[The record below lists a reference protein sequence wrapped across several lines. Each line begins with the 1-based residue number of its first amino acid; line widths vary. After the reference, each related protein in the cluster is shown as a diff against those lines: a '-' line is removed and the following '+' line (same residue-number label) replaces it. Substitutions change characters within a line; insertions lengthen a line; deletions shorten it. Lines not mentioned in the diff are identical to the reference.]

1 MAGWRRPPITAADF
15 VATVVIYLG
24 ACASAWTVAGL
35 VPDYRGLF
43 PATADTRYLPL
54 ADAVAWL
61 GIALTMLL
69 VLLWTIR
76 AIALRQRAWTTA
88 LVAFPLLVEAWGLGL
103 LTAIVAVSVL
113 PAQ

>member
-1 MAGWRRPPITAADF
+1 MAGWRRPPITVADF
-15 VATVVIYLG
+15 LATVVIYAVAG
-24 ACASAWTVAGL
+24 AAAWTVAGF

-43 PATADTRYLPL
+43 PATVDTRYLPL

-61 GIALTMLL
+61 GIAVAMLL

-76 AIALRQRAWTTA
+76 AVSQRQRAWTTA
-88 LVAFPLLVEAWGLGL
+88 LLAFPLLVEAWVLGL

-113 PAQ
+113 PAR